1 MSQALQQARPER
13 DRVGMGPA
21 IGGTVPLNPGF
32 TAVGTRPAYGGPSRG
47 TSRSR
52 GTGRGWG
59 TGVSAGV
66 IAWRRPAPRTP
77 FRPRLAAWRARNW
90 RRVVLAW
97 FVLSMIIMVVA
108 AEPKTDF
115 PKAQAR
121 SVPAVQM
128 FLRVAGGL
136 TVAGVPVLLI
146 ALP

>member
-1 MSQALQQARPER
+1 MRGA
-13 DRVGMGPA
+13 
-21 IGGTVPLNPGF
+21 PGSSPG
-32 TAVGTRPAYGGPSRG
+32 ASGRRG
-47 TSRSR
+47 LRS
-52 GTGRGWG
+52 G
-59 TGVSAGV
+59 SAS
-66 IAWRRPAPRTP
+66 WH
-77 FRPRLAAWRARNW
+77 WRARNW
-90 RRVVLAW
+90 RRAVLAW

-121 SVPAVQM
+121 SVPAVQT

>member
-13 DRVGMGPA
+13 GRVRMGPA
-21 IGGTVPLNPGF
+21 IGATVPLNLGRV
-32 TAVGTRPAYGGPSRG
+32 TAATRPAYGGRSPG
-47 TSRSR
+47 ASRS
-52 GTGRGWG
+52 
-59 TGVSAGV
+59 TGVIV
-66 IAWRRPAPRTP
+66 WRQRPPRTP

-97 FVLSMIIMVVA
+97 FVLSMIIVVVA

-115 PKAQAR
+115 PKAQLR
-121 SVPAVQM
+121 SVPAVQT

>member
-1 MSQALQQARPER
+1 MSQALQQAPRER
-13 DRVGMGPA
+13 GRLRMGPA
-21 IGGTVPLNPGF
+21 IAGTAPLNPGLA
-32 TAVGTRPAYGGPSRG
+32 AVAARPAYGG
-47 TSRSR
+47 RSGGAIR
-52 GTGRGWG
+52 
-59 TGVSAGV
+59 SAGV
-66 IAWRRPAPRTP
+66 IAWRRRAARTP
-77 FRPRLAAWRARNW
+77 FRQRLVAWRARNW

-97 FVLSMIIMVVA
+97 FVFSMVIVMMA

-136 TVAGVPVLLI
+136 TVAGVPLLLI

>member
-1 MSQALQQARPER
+1 MSQALQQARPGR
-13 DRVGMGPA
+13 DRVAMGRA
-21 IGGTVPLNPGF
+21 IAGTVPLKPGI
-32 TAVGTRPAYGGPSRG
+32 TAVATRPAYGGRSRG
-47 TSRSR
+47 TGRSW

-59 TGVSAGV
+59 TRRSAGV
-66 IAWRRPAPRTP
+66 ITWRRPAPRTP
-77 FRPRLAAWRARNW
+77 FRQRLVAWRSRNW

-97 FVLSMIIMVVA
+97 FALSMIIVVMA

-121 SVPAVQM
+121 SVPAVQT

>member
-1 MSQALQQARPER
+1 MMRQALQQAWPER
-13 DRVGMGPA
+13 GHRGMSPGHRGMGP
-21 IGGTVPLNPGF
+21 GF
-32 TAVGTRPAYGGPSRG
+32 AAVGTRPSYGAR
-47 TSRSR
+47 
-52 GTGRGWG
+52 
-59 TGVSAGV
+59 SAGV
-66 IAWRRPAPRTP
+66 IARRQRPPQAPRAP
-77 FRPRLAAWRARNW
+77 FRQRLAQWRARNW

-97 FVLSMIIMVVA
+97 FVFSMVIVMMA

-136 TVAGVPVLLI
+136 TVAGVPMLLI

>member
-1 MSQALQQARPER
+1 MSQTLQEARPEH
-13 DRVGMGPA
+13 DRAGMGPA
-21 IGGTVPLNPGF
+21 VAGMGPAVAGTVPLNPGI
-32 TAVGTRPAYGGPSRG
+32 TAVATRPAYGRG
-47 TSRSR
+47 WRTSRN
-52 GTGRGWG
+52 
-59 TGVSAGV
+59 AGV
-66 IAWRRPAPRTP
+66 IVWRRPAPRTP
-77 FRPRLAAWRARNW
+77 FRQRLVGWRARNW
-90 RRVVLAW
+90 RRVVLTW
-97 FVLSMIIMVVA
+97 FVLSLIIMVMA

>member
-1 MSQALQQARPER
+1 MMSRVLQQARTGR
-13 DRVGMGPA
+13 GHVRIGPA
-21 IGGTVPLNPGF
+21 VAGTVPLSPRF
-32 TAVGTRPAYGGPSRG
+32 TAVGTRPAYGG
-47 TSRSR
+47 RSPR
-52 GTGRGWG
+52 LARST
-59 TGVSAGV
+59 GV
-66 IAWRRPAPRTP
+66 IAWRQRAPHTP
-77 FRPRLAAWRARNW
+77 FRQRLVTWRARNW

-108 AEPKTDF
+108 AEPKSDF

>member
-1 MSQALQQARPER
+1 MSQVLQQARPGR
-13 DRVGMGPA
+13 GRAGTGSA
-21 IGGTVPLNPGF
+21 IGGIDGAVPLNPRF
-32 TAVGTRPAYGGPSRG
+32 TTAGTRPVYRG
-47 TSRSR
+47 RS
-52 GTGRGWG
+52 TG
-59 TGVSAGV
+59 AGRSVRV
-66 IAWRRPAPRTP
+66 ITWRQGAPETP
-77 FRPRLAAWRARNW
+77 FRQCLAGWRARNW

-97 FVLSMIIMVVA
+97 FALSMIIVVMA

-115 PKAQAR
+115 PKAQVR